1 MTNSA
6 NDIIECES
14 VSLRVAPGE
23 YFNFPVVDNKGLFRH
38 FYKTSEEFKFQVQ
51 SSEPFEEDTIYA
63 LYGKK
68 GDFAYLICAWDK
80 KEEIND
86 SALEILKSSVKFSYL
101 LN

>member
-1 MTNSA
+1 MANSA

-14 VSLRVAPGE
+14 VSVRIAPGE
-23 YFNFPVVDNKGLFRH
+23 YFNFPVVDNKNIFLH

-51 SSEPFEEDTIYA
+51 TSEPFEDETTYA

-68 GDFAYLICAWDK
+68 GDFAYLICSWSK

-86 SALEILKSSVKFSYL
+86 AALEIIKSSDVFSHL